1 MSHSEATLKHS
12 LKSEAELK
20 TMKEEL
26 AKLKQVQASAEM
38 ENKQLMEDLEARQQ
52 QADKQLCRPEEDV
65 TQLQE

>member
-20 TMKEEL
+20 TTKEEL

-38 ENKQLMEDLEARQQ
+38 KNKQMLEDLEARQQ
-52 QADKQLCRPEEDV
+52 QADKQ
-65 TQLQE
+65 